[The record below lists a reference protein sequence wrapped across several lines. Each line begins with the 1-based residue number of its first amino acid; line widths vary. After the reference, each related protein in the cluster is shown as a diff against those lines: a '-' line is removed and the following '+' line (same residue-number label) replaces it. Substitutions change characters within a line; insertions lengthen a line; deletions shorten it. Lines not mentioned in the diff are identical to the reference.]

1 MTSIDEYINY
11 QLEAEGKYG
20 KDTVVFYEN
29 GTFYDLWGIDND
41 NEKVGQ
47 LKRVSEILNIAIR
60 LRNKKILENSRKN
73 PFYVGVPVAYADKYI
88 KSLIGSG
95 FTIVFVE
102 QITNPPNP
110 KRALTRVL
118 SPMTYLVDQFEKEV
132 SDKIKT

>member
-11 QLEAEGKYG
+11 QLEAEAKYG
-20 KDTVVFYEN
+20 QNTVVFYEN

-73 PFYVGVPVAYADKYI
+73 LFYVGVPVAYADKYI

-118 SPMTYLVDQFEKEV
+118 SPMAYLVDEFEKEV